1 MTSFIIAV
9 AFVIN
14 EIIDLR
20 IKDKSPSERIKIRL
34 LIHFIISFSVI
45 FILYL
50 DLAAIFFQYARIKNS
65 ANKFNLKKK

>member
-20 IKDKSPSERIKIRL
+20 IKDKSPSERIKIRFL
-34 LIHFIISFSVI
+34 SHFIISFSVI

-65 ANKFNLKKK
+65 AN